1 MLVAE
6 RRDANLNQYNQITF
20 INQTQEQYANP
31 PPPGKRK
38 GSKPTASPVIVVEI
52 NNFEESDSLHIERL
66 EESVA
71 TWVGREGRATIVVD
85 RKTRY
90 FNALG
95 MNGILDLS
103 ENSESSQFSKFPIE
117 LQKKKNQTIVPSSH
131 CHHTAYR

>member
-1 MLVAE
+1 
-6 RRDANLNQYNQITF
+6 
-20 INQTQEQYANP
+20 
-31 PPPGKRK
+31 
-38 GSKPTASPVIVVEI
+38 
-52 NNFEESDSLHIERL
+52 ESDSLHIEGL

-103 ENSESSQFSKFPIE
+103 DNSESSQFSKFPVE
-117 LQKKKNQTIVPSSH
+117 LQIEIKQLFSP
-131 CHHTAYR
+131 